1 MAALFSLTTLS
12 AIPNVKL
19 NNGVEM
25 PMISLGT
32 WQYSKPVAKSTVKL
46 GISLG
51 FNHIDTAND
60 YRNQDA
66 VGEALAGLNR
76 SSYFLTTKVP
86 SQTGNDAYAKTSADL
101 ADDLSLLKLDYVDL
115 MLVHFPPHGN
125 TQHCAA
131 MQEQWRA
138 MEDFYKAKKA
148 RAIGVSNYCPSS
160 FECILKVANVTPAV
174 NQVEYHIG
182 MSKDPGASAPGA
194 GDGIKSYCDKKGVML
209 QAYSPLGDG
218 TSELITGPLVTG
230 IGNNHNKSGAQV
242 SLHWVYKHGVPLSTK
257 STSAKHLTTD
267 LDIFDWDVT
276 PSEMTQLDTAVKP
289 AGKYSFMCTE

>member
-101 ADDLSLLKLDYVDL
+101 ADDLSLLKLEYVDL

-148 RAIGVSNYCPSS
+148 RAIGVSNFDSANLASLCGSS
-160 FECILKVANVTPAV
+160 NAECTVVPAV
-174 NQVEYHIG
+174 NQV
-182 MSKDPGASAPGA
+182 PPRR
-194 GDGIKSYCDKKGVML
+194 
-209 QAYSPLGDG
+209 
-218 TSELITGPLVTG
+218 SEPTPY
-230 IGNNHNKSGAQV
+230 ARP
-242 SLHWVYKHGVPLSTK
+242 VPL
-257 STSAKHLTTD
+257 L
-267 LDIFDWDVT
+267 
-276 PSEMTQLDTAVKP
+276 
-289 AGKYSFMCTE
+289 